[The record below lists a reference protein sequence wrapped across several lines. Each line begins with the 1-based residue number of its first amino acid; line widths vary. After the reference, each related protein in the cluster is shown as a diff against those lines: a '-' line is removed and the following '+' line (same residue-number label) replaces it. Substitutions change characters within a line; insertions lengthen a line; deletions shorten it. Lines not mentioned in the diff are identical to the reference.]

1 MKTNRLFGAAL
12 IAAAALGLAV
22 SCAKETQ
29 TPVEPCKGISTIK
42 ANISS
47 DVKVSLTAPE
57 SGKGLALAWEAG
69 DQLTVI
75 GNSTETFDIKEGFT
89 AHEAEFEGTDVAGSS
104 FTVIY
109 PGQSY
114 GSEAEINARSYTSQT
129 QTGNGSTAH
138 LEWNAIFSGLDDYST
153 LNFAESEDYTF
164 KQNGALKF
172 HLQLPDDFSTVEYVS
187 LSASDAIF
195 SASNDPQG
203 TMVSELKLNLSGVD
217 VSESSQ
223 ILTAYMMVSWNENQ
237 IPPGTELTVNVKGEQ
252 DQAWTKTFTVG
263 EDGFSIAGG
272 KVTSVKLN
280 GSDWEE
286 PLFWGG
292 SGVEEDPYLIKT
304 VTHLQNMNNLI
315 VSNAGA
321 SKLYFKLIADLD
333 MDGVEWAYKNNSISN
348 DFPINFNGNGQ
359 TISNFSMLNYSASLF
374 GALKGEVYDL
384 NFKDATLKAGSSS
397 GARVGLLAYRAG
409 SSTSPVTLRGINVN
423 GLTIT
428 GVDAGQD
435 VGGLVG
441 YITNGTVE
449 DCHITGLSIDAK
461 GCTGGLVGAVD
472 DVASSFTDCSVA
484 GTIVSTGE
492 GVGGIVGGAPGSNN
506 TSYSGCSFEGSVTG
520 KAVVG
525 GLIGGEYAN
534 HAIRIDDCHTTGSVT
549 ASDTTNHAGFGS
561 FVGGLIG
568 IARNNAA
575 TDGIVITKS
584 WSSADVTGAGGVV
597 GGLVGEGVGLT
608 LGSKSGDTV
617 VAADACE
624 YKTGTV
630 TGGSKIDAS
639 NAYMAA
645 TGGLVALPRGSYSTK
660 IYGGKVTGAI
670 ISANSYVGGIIG
682 HNRKM
687 DLEVESCTVDNGTT
701 ITAAGNYAGGIL
713 ASSSS
718 STSGIIGNT
727 VSASITGAGYV
738 GGAVSYID
746 GVNIGLTG
754 NTFNGSITCNGSN
767 AGGMV
772 GGTANNTSNT
782 LTITSCTSNGT
793 ITCSGQNVGGIIG
806 RAYIK
811 NVISACKVGGSIT
824 STYPSASGAT
834 NAYVGGVIANMYA
847 GTIEKCAVAATI
859 TSKGQFVGGVLGA
872 LYWGDAAVSECEFD
886 GTLNLS
892 TTYGQYVG
900 GIVGYI
906 HTGRTA
912 TVSDCLAAG
921 SITSVRGYVGSA
933 VGVVA
938 GNLVMDDCLVTT
950 AMDVGNGNLN
960 SLGCLIGGSNNSKDQ
975 NVATYDVEKCLV
987 WNTSV
992 NNHGTGALDG
1002 VMIGQVH
1009 QAATTAATSV
1019 KDCYYAYDLP
1029 YTTNHS
1035 GGSRVP
1041 ADEAD
1046 LTASPGKARYD
1057 GHRAA
1062 EGVSCQAKAIELGW
1076 STDVWKLDNSD
1087 GYPTLLNV
1095 VQ

>member
-1 MKTNRLFGAAL
+1 MTTAMKTNRLFGAAL

-29 TPVEPCKGISTIK
+29 TPVEPGKGISTIK

-69 DQLTVI
+69 DQLTII

-109 PGQSY
+109 PGQTY

-172 HLQLPDDFSTVEYVS
+172 HLQLPDDFTTVEYVS

-237 IPPGTELTVNVKGEQ
+237 IPAGTELTVNVKGEQ

-359 TISNFSMLNYSASLF
+359 TISNFSMLDYSASLF

-384 NFKDATLKAGSSS
+384 NFKDATLKAGTSS

-506 TSYSGCSFEGSVTG
+506 TLYSGCSFEGGVTG

-534 HAIRIDDCHTTGSVT
+534 HAIRVDDCHTTGSVT

-645 TGGLVALPRGSYSTK
+645 TGGLVALPRGSYSSK

-670 ISANSYVGGIIG
+670 ISANSYVGGLVG
-682 HNRKM
+682 QNRKM

-806 RAYIK
+806 RAYIN

-824 STYPSASGAT
+824 STTTSG
-834 NAYVGGVIANMYA
+834 NAYVAGIAANIYA
-847 GTIEKCAVAATI
+847 GTIEKCLVDATI
-859 TSKGQFVGGVLGA
+859 SAGTSFVGGIAGA
-872 LYWGDAAVSECEFD
+872 VYWGDVEVSECAFEGSISNTGGGQAIGGVVGVVYNNRSLVLRNSFSAGSISNPKAYTGGLVGMMSGAKLTLENCYSRASVKA
-886 GTLNLS
+886 GTGSVNGL
-892 TTYGQYVG
+892 G
-900 GIVGYI
+900 GIVGGCNN
-906 HTGRTA
+906 TTA
-912 TVSDCLAAG
+912 QWSVSKCLAW
-921 SITSVRGYVGSA
+921 
-933 VGVVA
+933 
-938 GNLVMDDCLVTT
+938 
-950 AMDVGNGNLN
+950 N
-960 SLGCLIGGSNNSKDQ
+960 SSLEFNINSGLS
-975 NVATYDVEKCLV
+975 Y
-987 WNTSV
+987 
-992 NNHGTGALDG
+992 DG
-1002 VMIGQVH
+1002 VIIGQVH
-1009 QAATTAATSV
+1009 SGSSSASTSISNCWYENGL
-1019 KDCYYAYDLP
+1019 D
-1029 YTTNHS
+1029 YTST
-1035 GGSRVP
+1035 GGHVP
-1041 ADEAD
+1041 GNDAD
-1046 LTASPGKARYD
+1046 LVASPGKTRYD
-1057 GHRAA
+1057 GKPAA
-1062 EGVSCQAKAIELGW
+1062 AGVTCSAKAVELGW